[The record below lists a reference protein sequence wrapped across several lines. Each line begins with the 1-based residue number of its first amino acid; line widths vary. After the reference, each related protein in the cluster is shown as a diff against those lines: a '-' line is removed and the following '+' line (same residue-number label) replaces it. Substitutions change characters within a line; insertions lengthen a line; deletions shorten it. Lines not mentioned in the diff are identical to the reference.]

1 MIKVRFKPLKS
12 GMFSTYLDIYYKTSD
27 NKSKRSYEFL
37 GIHVHRDYSNSRV
50 RIMEKDSEN
59 MKLVQAIRNKR
70 ETDLNF
76 AKHGYEKPN
85 RPSLELLDYLEE
97 CLTKKFNYK
106 LECLIIHLHKYL
118 GKKSFLISEV
128 KEDFLDAFQNYLML
142 VVSQNTTHAYMS
154 VFRQYY
160 NKLVTRRIIDESPF
174 ETWNSVKEVHTE
186 RNRLTIEEVRKLAET
201 KLDWGNEQIRLAYLF
216 SCFTGLRI
224 SDVRVITYDNIING
238 HLVFRPKK
246 TPQKIVSIPILD
258 DVFKIIEQI
267 PKHPISNKIFWGLPS
282 TSHAINIHLKEWAK
296 FANLNNHRAITFHTS
311 RHTFATIGLTY
322 GIDLYT
328 MKELLA
334 HSKIEMTM
342 VYGKIISQKKEEE
355 ILKFPRL

>member
-12 GMFSTYLDIYYKTSD
+12 GMYSTYLDIYYKTSD

-37 GIHVHRDYSNSRV
+37 GIHVHKDYSNARV

-59 MKLVQAIRNKR
+59 MKLVHAIRNKR

-128 KEDFLDAFQNYLML
+128 KEDFLDAFQSYLML

-174 ETWNSVKEVHTE
+174 EFWTSVKEIVTE

-201 KLDWGNEQIRLAYLF
+201 KLEWGNEQIRLAYLVN
-216 SCFTGLRI
+216 RQ
-224 SDVRVITYDNIING
+224 
-238 HLVFRPKK
+238 
-246 TPQKIVSIPILD
+246 QKVD
-258 DVFKIIEQI
+258 T
-267 PKHPISNKIFWGLPS
+267 IF
-282 TSHAINIHLKEWAK
+282 
-296 FANLNNHRAITFHTS
+296 
-311 RHTFATIGLTY
+311 
-322 GIDLYT
+322 
-328 MKELLA
+328 
-334 HSKIEMTM
+334 
-342 VYGKIISQKKEEE
+342 
-355 ILKFPRL
+355 